1 MSSTMSG
8 SSSEPRMRMILALI
22 AAFACLAAPASAR
35 AETKPWSQGVPMERR
50 AEAREHFQEGN
61 RLVQVPLFANAA
73 EKYKQAIEIWPH
85 PAFFYNLTIAQINLV
100 QPVEAY
106 GSIQRALAYEGD
118 GLGEDKL
125 RQARE
130 YERLLSEQ
138 LGHVDIAC
146 DEPDAELR
154 LDGRVVFVG
163 PGRYR
168 GVVLPGEHQLVAE
181 KAGYVTETRMLVLSP
196 GQRVAERIE
205 MRRPLRPVTE
215 RYMPAWIPWATL
227 GASAA
232 VIAGGRLVQNRADER
247 AAAFNEVFDE
257 LCPRGCN
264 EEATVIVAPQLADAE
279 GRQRNALRLYVA
291 GAAMAATSV
300 ALLYINRERVVQR
313 AEPDERIS
321 LEPVLDR
328 GTRGVRV
335 RVRF

>member
-1 MSSTMSG
+1 
-8 SSSEPRMRMILALI
+8 MRMILALI

-146 DEPDAELR
+146 AEPDAELR

-181 KAGYVTETRMLVLSP
+181 KAGYVTETRTLVLSP
-196 GQRVAERIE
+196 GQRVAERIA

-232 VIAGGRLVQNRADER
+232 VFAGALYVDDRASSQL
-247 AAAFNEVFDE
+247 ALFNDVFPGE
-257 LCPRGCN
+257 CPRGCP
-264 EEATVIVAPQLADAE
+264 EEVAPDRTAE
-279 GRQRNALRLYVA
+279 IDRAQGTRTNAVRLYVA
-291 GAAMAATSV
+291 GGIIAATGV
-300 ALLYINRERVVQR
+300 TLLYLNRERVVQR
-313 AEPDERIS
+313 EQPGDIAAMPI
-321 LEPVLDR
+321 L
-328 GTRGVRV
+328 GRGVAGV
-335 RVRF
+335 SARVRF